1 MSFVYAGA
9 VTASYAT
16 RVCCCWLL
24 THGAWLLFVQLAQ
37 LIDETKKAVY
47 PNINNYMRDCA
58 LVLREELSIPGDP
71 SPPEILD
78 IARSMAIEVR
88 NYYRFACL
96 SLSLSLS
103 HSLTSALSR

>member
-1 MSFVYAGA
+1 
-9 VTASYAT
+9 
-16 RVCCCWLL
+16 
-24 THGAWLLFVQLAQ
+24 LAQ